1 MKGTASTMTAWMR
14 LEASARAW
22 KRGSYDE
29 VIVLTTDAI
38 GDGML
43 TPEYGAIAHYQR
55 GLAYNR
61 KGLHDEAMLDFSEAI
76 RLNPEFA
83 RAYYQRGYLARQA
96 GQDELAIADYDCAI
110 QFDPQLVHAYINRG
124 VLRID
129 QGLYYQAL
137 QDFHKA
143 IRLDPTRARIYS
155 DRGCAYYGSG
165 HYDRALEDFD
175 QALRLDP
182 NYVVAHLHR
191 GHVHCA
197 RGNYAGAIEAYSA
210 AVRVDRG
217 FALGWKNRAHVYF
230 FEGRFEDAA
239 ADYAAYVELCPH
251 DASAVMLGYLA
262 SVRSGI
268 DSVDSRTELARHAR
282 ALDLNGWP
290 GAAIAMFLGEAE
302 PEAVL
307 AQASGDSE
315 SVKNDGR
322 HLGFFYVGQYYL
334 LQANT
339 VGAVEMFRVAL
350 LDGARDCFEYELAGA
365 ELDRLSVRV
374 LVPRARR

>member
-1 MKGTASTMTAWMR
+1 MKGTANTMTAWMR

-29 VIVLTTDAI
+29 VIALTSDAI
-38 GDGML
+38 GGGL
-43 TPEYGAIAHYQR
+43 LEPEYGAIAYYQR

-129 QGLYYQAL
+129 RGLYYHAL

-197 RGNYAGAIEAYSA
+197 KGHYAKAIEAYGEA
-210 AVRVDRG
+210 IRVDQG
-217 FALGWKNRAHVYF
+217 FALARKNRAHVYF
-230 FEGRFEDAA
+230 YEGRFADAA
-239 ADYAAYVELCPH
+239 ADYGRYVELCPH
-251 DASAVMLGYLA
+251 DASAVILRYVACARAGDA
-262 SVRSGI
+262 SAI
-268 DSVDSRTELARHAR
+268 ELARHAQ
-282 ALDLNGWP
+282 AIDLDTWP
-290 GAAIAMFLGEAE
+290 GAAIAMFLGQAT

-307 AQASGDSE
+307 TQASGDSE
-315 SVKNDGR
+315 SVKNEGR
-322 HLGFFYVGQYYL
+322 HLGFFYLGQYHL
-334 LQANT
+334 LQANAAS
-339 VGAVEMFRVAL
+339 AVEMFRLAL
-350 LDGARDCFEYELAGA
+350 LDGARDCFEYELASA
-365 ELDRLSVRV
+365 ELDRLGIRV

>member
-22 KRGSYDE
+22 KSGSYDE
-29 VIVLTTDAI
+29 VIALTTDAI
-38 GDGML
+38 GDGL
-43 TPEYGAIAHYQR
+43 LAPEYGAIAHYQR

-197 RGNYAGAIEAYSA
+197 RGNYAGAIEAYSE

-251 DASAVMLGYLA
+251 DASAVILRHLTCA
-262 SVRSGI
+262 RSG
-268 DSVDSRTELARHAR
+268 VDSRTELARHAQ
-282 ALDLNGWP
+282 ALDLNRWP

-322 HLGFFYVGQYYL
+322 HLGFFYLGQYYL

-339 VGAVEMFRVAL
+339 VRAVEMFRVAL
-350 LDGARDCFEYELAGA
+350 LDGARDGFEYELAGA
-365 ELDRLSVRV
+365 ELDRLGVRV

>member
-1 MKGTASTMTAWMR
+1 MYIYKAAVIGAGTMGAQIAQVISYSGLPVILKDLKAEAVEAGMETIRKIYQARVDKGKMTASDLDQKMALVTGTTSYEGFKDVDIVIEAVFED
-14 LEASARAW
+14 LEI
-22 KRGSYDE
+22 KKKVFKD
-29 VIVLTTDAI
+29 L
-38 GDGML
+38 
-43 TPEYGAIAHYQR
+43 
-55 GLAYNR
+55 
-61 KGLHDEAMLDFSEAI
+61 DEAC
-76 RLNPEFA
+76 
-83 RAYYQRGYLARQA
+83 Q
-96 GQDELAIADYDCAI
+96 
-110 QFDPQLVHAYINRG
+110 
-124 VLRID
+124 
-129 QGLYYQAL
+129 
-137 QDFHKA
+137 
-143 IRLDPTRARIYS
+143 
-155 DRGCAYYGSG
+155 
-165 HYDRALEDFD
+165 
-175 QALRLDP
+175 
-182 NYVVAHLHR
+182 
-191 GHVHCA
+191 HCA

-302 PEAVL
+302 PEAML

>member
-1 MKGTASTMTAWMR
+1 MKGMANTMTAWMR

-29 VIVLTTDAI
+29 VIALTTDAI
-38 GDGML
+38 GDGL
-43 TPEYGAIAHYQR
+43 LAPEYGAIAHYQR

-197 RGNYAGAIEAYSA
+197 RGNYAEAIEAYSE
-210 AVRVDRG
+210 AVRVDPG
-217 FALGWKNRAHVYF
+217 FALGRKNRAHVYF
-230 FEGRFEDAA
+230 FEGRFADAA
-239 ADYAAYVELCPH
+239 ADYARYVELCPH
-251 DASAVMLGYLA
+251 DASTVILRYLA
-262 SVRSGI
+262 CARSGEA
-268 DSVDSRTELARHAR
+268 SVTELARHAQ
-282 ALDLNGWP
+282 ALDLNKWP
-290 GAAIAMFLGEAE
+290 GAAIAMFLGQST
-302 PEAVL
+302 PETVL
-307 AQASGDSE
+307 TQASSDSE

-322 HLGFFYVGQYYL
+322 HLGFFYLGQYHL
-334 LQANT
+334 LQENAA
-339 VGAVEMFRVAL
+339 GAVEMFRLAL
-350 LDGARDCFEYELAGA
+350 LDGARDCFEYELAVA
-365 ELDRLSVRV
+365 ELDRLGVRV

>member
-29 VIVLTTDAI
+29 VIALTTDAI
-38 GDGML
+38 VEGL
-43 TPEYGAIAHYQR
+43 LAPEYGAIAHYQR

-61 KGLHDEAMLDFSEAI
+61 KGLRDEAMLDFSEAI

-143 IRLDPTRARIYS
+143 ARL

-191 GHVHCA
+191 GHVYCA
-197 RGNYAGAIEAYSA
+197 KGNYADAIVAYSEA
-210 AVRVDRG
+210 IRVDRA

-230 FEGRFEDAA
+230 FEGRFAEAA
-239 ADYAAYVELCPH
+239 ADYASYIELCPFDTPAIILGH
-251 DASAVMLGYLA
+251 LAYARSGDASV
-262 SVRSGI
+262 
-268 DSVDSRTELARHAR
+268 TELARRAQ
-282 ALDLNGWP
+282 ALDLDKWP
-290 GAAIAMFLGEAE
+290 GAAIAVFLGQVT

-307 AQASGDSE
+307 TQASNDSQ
-315 SVKNDGR
+315 SVKDDGR
-322 HLGFFYVGQYYL
+322 HLGFFYLGQYHL
-334 LQANT
+334 LQAN
-339 VGAVEMFRVAL
+339 VVEAVEMFRLAL

-365 ELDRLSVRV
+365 ELDRLGVRV